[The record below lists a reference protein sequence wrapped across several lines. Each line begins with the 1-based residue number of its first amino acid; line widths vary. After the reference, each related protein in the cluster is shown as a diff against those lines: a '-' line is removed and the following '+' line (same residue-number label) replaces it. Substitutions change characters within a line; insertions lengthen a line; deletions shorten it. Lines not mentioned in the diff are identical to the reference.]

1 MKISNTKKNH
11 WLIKSEP
18 ESWSWDQQKKKKTE
32 HWDGVRNYQ
41 AANYMKQMKIGD
53 ECLFYHSVSEKA
65 IKGIVKVSKEYYPDP
80 SDKKGIFGMVDVT
93 YVKNLKEVYL
103 SEIKADSF
111 FDDFP
116 LVKQSRLSVMP
127 VSLREWKKLIKM
139 SEKNERI

>member
-1 MKISNTKKNH
+1 
-11 WLIKSEP
+11 
-18 ESWSWDQQKKKKTE
+18 
-32 HWDGVRNYQ
+32 
-41 AANYMKQMKIGD
+41 MKQMKIGD

-103 SEIKADSF
+103 SEIKADPF

>member
-53 ECLFYHSVSEKA
+53 ECLFYHSVSERA

-103 SEIKADSF
+103 SEIKADPF
-111 FDDFP
+111 FNDFP

-139 SEKNERI
+139 SEKNERF

>member
-1 MKISNTKKNH
+1 M
-11 WLIKSEP
+11 KSEP

-32 HWDGVRNYQ
+32 HLDGVRNYQ
-41 AANYMKQMKIGD
+41 ATNYMKQMKIGD

>member
-1 MKISNTKKNH
+1 MKTSNTKNY
-11 WLIKSEP
+11 WLMKSEP

-41 AANYMKQMKIGD
+41 AAANYMKQMKIGD

-103 SEIKADSF
+103 SEIKADPF

-127 VSLREWKKLIKM
+127 VLLREWKKLIKM

>member
-18 ESWSWDQQKKKKTE
+18 ESWSWDQQKKKRTE

-103 SEIKADSF
+103 SEIKADPF
-111 FDDFP
+111 FNDFP

>member
-1 MKISNTKKNH
+1 MKTFNKKKNY
-11 WLIKSEP
+11 WLMKSEP

-65 IKGIVKVSKEYYPDP
+65 IKGIVKVSREYYPDP

-103 SEIKADSF
+103 SEIKADPF

>member
-1 MKISNTKKNH
+1 MKTSNTKNY
-11 WLIKSEP
+11 WLMKSEP

-103 SEIKADSF
+103 SEIKDDSF

-127 VSLREWKKLIKM
+127 VLLREWKKLIKM

>member
-1 MKISNTKKNH
+1 M
-11 WLIKSEP
+11 KSEP
-18 ESWSWDQQKKKKTE
+18 ESWSWDQQKEKKTE

-65 IKGIVKVSKEYYPDP
+65 IKGIVKVSREYYPDP

-103 SEIKADSF
+103 SEIKADPF
-111 FDDFP
+111 FDNFP

>member
-139 SEKNERI
+139 SEKNERF

>member
-1 MKISNTKKNH
+1 M
-11 WLIKSEP
+11 KSEP
-18 ESWSWDQQKKKKTE
+18 ESWSWDQQKRKKTE

-80 SDKKGIFGMVDVT
+80 SDKKGVFGMVDVT
-93 YVKNLKEVYL
+93 YVKNLKEVLL
-103 SEIKADSF
+103 SEIKADPF

>member
-65 IKGIVKVSKEYYPDP
+65 IKGIVKISKEYYPDP
-80 SDKKGIFGMVDVT
+80 SDKKGIFGMVGGT
-93 YVKNLKEVYL
+93 YVKNLKEGGL

>member
-18 ESWSWDQQKKKKTE
+18 ESWSWDQQKRKKIE

-93 YVKNLKEVYL
+93 YVKNLEEVYL
-103 SEIKADSF
+103 SEIKADPF

-127 VSLREWKKLIKM
+127 VSLREWKKLINM

>member
-53 ECLFYHSVSEKA
+53 ECLFYHSVSERA

-103 SEIKADSF
+103 SEIKADPF
-111 FDDFP
+111 FGDFP

>member
-1 MKISNTKKNH
+1 MKTSNIKKNY

-18 ESWSWDQQKKKKTE
+18 ESWSWDQQKKKKKE

-41 AANYMKQMKIGD
+41 AANYMKQMKVGE

-93 YVKNLKEVYL
+93 YVKSLKEVYL
-103 SEIKADSF
+103 SEIKADPF

>member
-1 MKISNTKKNH
+1 MKISNTKKNY
-11 WLIKSEP
+11 WLMKSEP

-65 IKGIVKVSKEYYPDP
+65 IKGIVKVSREYYPDP

-103 SEIKADSF
+103 SEIKADPF
-111 FDDFP
+111 FDNFP

-127 VSLREWKKLIKM
+127 VLLREWKKLIKM

>member
-1 MKISNTKKNH
+1 MKTSNTKNY
-11 WLIKSEP
+11 WLMKSEP

-93 YVKNLKEVYL
+93 YVRNLKEVYL
-103 SEIKADSF
+103 SEIKADPF

-127 VSLREWKKLIKM
+127 VLLREWKKLIKM

>member
-41 AANYMKQMKIGD
+41 ATNYMKQMKIGD

-103 SEIKADSF
+103 SEIKADAF

>member
-18 ESWSWDQQKKKKTE
+18 ESWSWDQQKKKRTE

>member
-1 MKISNTKKNH
+1 MKTSNTKKNY
-11 WLIKSEP
+11 WLMKSEP

-93 YVKNLKEVYL
+93 YVKNLKEVFL
-103 SEIKADSF
+103 SEIKADPF

-116 LVKQSRLSVMP
+116 LVRQSWLCVMP
-127 VSLREWKKLIKM
+127 VFLREWKNLIKM

>member
-1 MKISNTKKNH
+1 M
-11 WLIKSEP
+11 KSEP

-32 HWDGVRNYQ
+32 HWEGVRNYQ

-93 YVKNLKEVYL
+93 YVKNLNEVYL
-103 SEIKADSF
+103 SEIKADPF

-116 LVKQSRLSVMP
+116 LVKQARLSVMHG
-127 VSLREWKKLIKM
+127 SLRECNKLIKI

>member
-1 MKISNTKKNH
+1 MKTSNTKNY
-11 WLIKSEP
+11 WLMKSEP

-65 IKGIVKVSKEYYPDP
+65 IKGIVKVSREYYPDP

-103 SEIKADSF
+103 SEIKADPF
-111 FDDFP
+111 FDNFP

-127 VSLREWKKLIKM
+127 VLLREWKKLIKM

>member
-53 ECLFYHSVSEKA
+53 ECLFYHSVSERA

-93 YVKNLKEVYL
+93 DVKNLKEVYL

>member
-1 MKISNTKKNH
+1 MRTSNQKKNN

-103 SEIKADSF
+103 SEIKADPF

-116 LVKQSRLSVMP
+116 LVRQSRLSVMP

>member
-103 SEIKADSF
+103 SEIKADPF
-111 FDDFP
+111 FGDFP

>member
-1 MKISNTKKNH
+1 M
-11 WLIKSEP
+11 KSEP

-111 FDDFP
+111 FDNFP

>member
-1 MKISNTKKNH
+1 MKISNTKKNY
-11 WLIKSEP
+11 WLMKSEP
-18 ESWSWDQQKKKKTE
+18 ESWSWNQQKKKKTE

-65 IKGIVKVSKEYYPDP
+65 IKGIVKVSREYYPDP

-103 SEIKADSF
+103 SEIKADPF
-111 FDDFP
+111 FDNFP

-127 VSLREWKKLIKM
+127 VLLREWKKLIKM

>member
-65 IKGIVKVSKEYYPDP
+65 IKGIVKVSREYYPDP

-103 SEIKADSF
+103 SEIKADPF
-111 FDDFP
+111 FDNFP

-127 VSLREWKKLIKM
+127 VLLREWKKLIKM

>member
-1 MKISNTKKNH
+1 MKTSNKKKNH

-18 ESWSWDQQKKKKTE
+18 ESWSWDQQKRKKTE

-103 SEIKADSF
+103 SEIKADHF

>member
-1 MKISNTKKNH
+1 MKTSNTKNY
-11 WLIKSEP
+11 WLMKSEP
-18 ESWSWDQQKKKKTE
+18 ESWSWNQQKKKKTE
-32 HWDGVRNYQ
+32 NWDGVRNYQ

-53 ECLFYHSVSEKA
+53 ECLFYHSVPEKA

-103 SEIKADSF
+103 SEIKADPF

>member
-1 MKISNTKKNH
+1 MKISNTKKNY
-11 WLIKSEP
+11 WLMKSEP

-65 IKGIVKVSKEYYPDP
+65 IKGIVKVSREYYPDP

-103 SEIKADSF
+103 SEIKADPF

-127 VSLREWKKLIKM
+127 VSLREWNNLINM